1 MPGRAHVLNPDERLD
16 ELHWVLSYH
25 VGHLGR
31 MADEMDR
38 LSLVQAAKDFRQ
50 SVAIWDR
57 LLQEIQDARSI
68 VGASEVARGPA
79 FPERRS
85 RRRPPQRCSAS
96 PGSVVQDTGTP
107 SEPAQ
112 PKPKERDQ

>member
-1 MPGRAHVLNPDERLD
+1 MPGRAHILNPDERLD

-38 LSLVQAAKDFRQ
+38 LSLLQAAKDFRQ

-57 LLQEIQDARSI
+57 LLQDIEDARGRA
-68 VGASEVARGPA
+68 GASSVERGPA
-79 FPERRS
+79 FSRAPLSLSPAPEVLHIARPRR
-85 RRRPPQRCSAS
+85 QE
-96 PGSVVQDTGTP
+96 PGHSV
-107 SEPAQ
+107 
-112 PKPKERDQ
+112 